1 MYKSWSVLI
10 CLLYMSSTANAQ
22 KVLSILYFD
31 NTTADME
38 YQWLSKGLADMIIS
52 DLNGLPG
59 IKIIERES
67 LEKVLQEQALS
78 LTGLTEEGSVAKI
91 GKLLQADQLIYG
103 AYILNDDLFISSQC
117 YDNIRLPRIHC
128 DFSMHFFYIFNITP

>member
-1 MYKSWSVLI
+1 MKKPINILI
-10 CLLYMSSTANAQ
+10 CFFIISTSISAQ
-22 KVLSILYFD
+22 NIISVLYFD
-31 NTTADME
+31 NTTADPE

-78 LTGLTEEGSVAKI
+78 LTGLTEEGSAAEI

-103 AYILNDDLFISSQC
+103 AYILNDDLIRIDLKLVSVESGTILYA
-117 YDNIRLPRIHC
+117 YDKR
-128 DFSMHFFYIFNITP
+128 